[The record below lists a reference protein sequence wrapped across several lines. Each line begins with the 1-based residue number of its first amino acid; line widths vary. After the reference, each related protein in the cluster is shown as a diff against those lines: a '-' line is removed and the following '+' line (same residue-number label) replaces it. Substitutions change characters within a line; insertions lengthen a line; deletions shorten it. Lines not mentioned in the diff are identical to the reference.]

1 MPLPMVKIELRELLD
16 EIPEHLLQLVQ
27 HNDRDELIV
36 KVYRNHEIYLY
47 LLNTKYLVWFA
58 LQEVADMLLTMEEHL
73 ARGGLS
79 KLKAEDSRFFQE
91 RRTTLRQLRAA
102 LA

>member
-36 KVYRNHEIYLY
+36 KVYIGITKYLY
-47 LLNTKYLVWFA
+47 LLNTKYLVCFA

-73 ARGGLS
+73 ARGNES

-91 RRTTLRQLRAA
+91 RRTTLCQLRTA